1 MVKFLDRF
9 KLLCCWIHFGWVFD
23 HLELHYHILIYQWVI
38 LGGNFDWVIRIIHQ
52 MDEIHLL
59 VYLYVVIRDV
69 D

>member
-9 KLLCCWIHFGWVFD
+9 KLLCCWIRFGWVLD
-23 HLELHYHILIYQWVI
+23 HHELHYHILIYQWVVI
-38 LGGNFDWVIRIIHQ
+38 RGNFDWVVHIIHQ

-59 VYLYVVIRDV
+59 IYLYVVIRVV